1 MEMKKKHQTG
11 MKNSFKEETMKYLT
25 KKSVMAACSLAFL
38 GFAAGQAQALSVEVY
53 QVGTEDALI
62 DAWLGSDYTIV
73 EDFEDSELGWY
84 QSLLTDVG
92 EFTITDNTLPGTGST
107 SYLQREGGEG
117 AYFEVRDNGISGR
130 FDGTKYLDSA
140 DITELTLNV
149 EGDFNNLFFYLSDPS
164 DIYALTLTSGETV
177 SGATFAA
184 AELNY
189 PEPDG
194 SKWFIGIDV
203 GNNDTIASI
212 TWTTTLDG
220 SPYTNDGYGLDD
232 FGRKSVPEPATAL
245 LIGAGLLPLVGLRR
259 RKKRNK

>member
-164 DIYALTLTSGETV
+164 DIHALTLTSGETV
-177 SGATFAA
+177 SGAPFA

-189 PEPDG
+189 PKPDG

-212 TWTTTLDG
+212 TWTTTLDE

-232 FGRKSVPEPATAL
+232 FGTKSVPEPATAL